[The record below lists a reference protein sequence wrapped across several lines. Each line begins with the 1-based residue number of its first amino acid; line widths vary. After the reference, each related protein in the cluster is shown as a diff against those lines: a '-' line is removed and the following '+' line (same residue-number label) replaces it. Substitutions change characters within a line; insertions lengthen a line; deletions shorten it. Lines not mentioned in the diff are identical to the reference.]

1 MTSGMSAV
9 RPSPKRDRV
18 LQLHGQG
25 VGRNQIAERLGMT
38 LRSVN
43 NTIRVEKRR
52 LESASR
58 DEATGS

>member
-1 MTSGMSAV
+1 MSK
-9 RPSPKRDRV
+9 RPSAKRDRV
-18 LQLHGQG
+18 LQLHEQG

-52 LESASR
+52 IESALR
-58 DEATGS
+58 NEANGP

>member
-1 MTSGMSAV
+1 MSVV

-25 VGRNQIAERLGMT
+25 VGRNQIAERLGMK

-43 NTIRVEKRR
+43 NTIRLEKRR
-52 LESASR
+52 RESASHE
-58 DEATGS
+58 EADGS